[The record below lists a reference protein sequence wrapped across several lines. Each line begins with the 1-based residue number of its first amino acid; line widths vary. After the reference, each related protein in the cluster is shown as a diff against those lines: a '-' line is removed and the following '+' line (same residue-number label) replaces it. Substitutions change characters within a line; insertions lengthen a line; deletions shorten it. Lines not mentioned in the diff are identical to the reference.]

1 MNCTSSFSG
10 KCDKYKSPYEISVG
24 DVVSMKDD
32 TGYVTEHLVITNYIK
47 GETDAKGFTP
57 KTNFTI
63 LVDNY
68 GKKTAITD
76 YRELDVLVN
85 INDYR
90 KLDVLTK
97 INEN

>member
-1 MNCTSSFSG
+1 MKCTSSFSG

-57 KTNFTI
+57 QSNFTI

-76 YRELDVLVN
+76 YRELTVAS
-85 INDYR
+85 
-90 KLDVLTK
+90 KM
-97 INEN
+97 